1 VTRRSYDE
9 YHIAP
14 HSAAPSTLTGAAR
27 FSLPDPGDMPTV
39 IAQDLSNLPP
49 AESALDPET
58 GEEFTMAQRRVS
70 IAAITA
76 VAQHRS
82 AFAAARA

>member
-1 VTRRSYDE
+1 
-9 YHIAP
+9 
-14 HSAAPSTLTGAAR
+14 
-27 FSLPDPGDMPTV
+27 MPTV